1 MDDLGVLPLF
11 LETQNV
17 DHAPE
22 IRGCLEDYFH
32 DLFQV
37 VRISGFMSHF
47 SSIWKGNCS
56 LLRGRKLTILAN
68 ILLTG
73 MILSVTS
80 TVPRNK
86 GPKREWTKCRA
97 WKWDHNQNKI
107 SSNPTINFQDILV
120 VFEGFRGGVRSG
132 LFTGNQ
138 TMEIFHKP
146 WSHGF
151 PAIWPGCFGSLK
163 GWNPRISSLS
173 LLWVFF
179 KLMQQVDCQEL
190 SEVTVAPG

>member
-80 TVPRNK
+80 TMPRNK

-97 WKWDHNQNKI
+97 WKWDHNQNEI

-120 VFEGFRGGVRSG
+120 VFEGFRGGVRVG
-132 LFTGNQ
+132 LFHRKPSW
-138 TMEIFHKP
+138 IFHKP
-146 WSHGF
+146 WSWKVSSYLTWMFFRSRKRVKH
-151 PAIWPGCFGSLK
+151 
-163 GWNPRISSLS
+163 PRISSLS

-179 KLMQQVDCQEL
+179 
-190 SEVTVAPG
+190 